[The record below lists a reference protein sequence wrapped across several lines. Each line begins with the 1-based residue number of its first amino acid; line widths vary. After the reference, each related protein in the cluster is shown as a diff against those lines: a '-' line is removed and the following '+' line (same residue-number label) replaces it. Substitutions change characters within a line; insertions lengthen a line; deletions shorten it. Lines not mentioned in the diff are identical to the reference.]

1 MLADPVVS
9 LKCISTIDIDYP
21 SISTTISQEETASEP
36 FDLCQQRVSWH
47 GTSYPDTVSK
57 NQCSLKQ
64 EVSSAQNT
72 CWLTIIW
79 GQFNSYRGFSQFMG
93 NPISQCEF
101 AKLQMFDSGLR
112 SIRTSEVSKS
122 PGENAQELQNLRKGT
137 SYPRSFLIIAVQ
149 ILLVHQ
155 IPLGFPLHPYCWW
168 LNPMEYRFPLGI
180 IMFPLGP
187 DLGIQP
193 STIRN
198 GIWGY
203 SDVPW

>member
-64 EVSSAQNT
+64 EVSSAQNI

-79 GQFNSYRGFSQFMG
+79 Y
-93 NPISQCEF
+93 
-101 AKLQMFDSGLR
+101 
-112 SIRTSEVSKS
+112 
-122 PGENAQELQNLRKGT
+122 
-137 SYPRSFLIIAVQ
+137 YAVQ
-149 ILLVHQ
+149 SVGDDDNWEIRSQPASLWRDDIVRF
-155 IPLGFPLHPYCWW
+155 IPY
-168 LNPMEYRFPLGI
+168 
-180 IMFPLGP
+180 
-187 DLGIQP
+187 
-193 STIRN
+193 TI
-198 GIWGY
+198 Y
-203 SDVPW
+203 SLS